1 MKIYMVSL
9 LHRAT
14 INNSHIR
21 FVCGIV
27 LFNASC
33 KPLQEKK
40 TITII
45 LYCINVF
52 ILMKIYP
59 VMNVRSLLEMV
70 CTLV

>member
-27 LFNASC
+27 LFNASS
-33 KPLQEKK
+33 QEKK